1 VRGQLHEPDEHHSGL
16 TEFYLRVACMCS
28 YNMNQTIINSVFPG
42 EGPASIRSAPGVS
55 IVHAVRFD

>member
-1 VRGQLHEPDEHHSGL
+1 
-16 TEFYLRVACMCS
+16 MCS
-28 YNMNQTIINSVFPG
+28 YNMNQTIINTVFPG